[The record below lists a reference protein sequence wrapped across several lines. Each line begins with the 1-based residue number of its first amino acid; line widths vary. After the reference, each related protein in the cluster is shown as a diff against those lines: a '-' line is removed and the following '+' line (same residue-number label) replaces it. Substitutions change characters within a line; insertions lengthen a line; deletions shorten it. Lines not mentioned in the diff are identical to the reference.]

1 MSSLGFDKYT
11 VLPTDDILPSSISD
25 HILINKKGRGV
36 LSISTNLSIILNA
49 LLLASLLA
57 ASHGLLKW
65 AAQQQSNSSFNLL
78 SKRSLGVGASLGIY
92 CLVIFLYIHVLRS
105 QDITKIYPA
114 YTGLSILLVLLIG
127 VLFFNEKL
135 ARLKI
140 IGCLM
145 IIVGVCLI
153 GKQ

>member
-1 MSSLGFDKYT
+1 MST
-11 VLPTDDILPSSISD
+11 
-25 HILINKKGRGV
+25 
-36 LSISTNLSIILNA
+36 STNVSIILSA

-65 AAQQQSNSSFNLL
+65 ASLQQSTKPFSLL
-78 SKRSLGVGASLGIY
+78 SKRSLGVGTSLGIY

-105 QDITKIYPA
+105 QDITKLYPA

-127 VLFFNEKL
+127 VVFFNEKL
-135 ARLKI
+135 AQPKI
-140 IGCLM
+140 IGCVM
-145 IIVGVCLI
+145 IVVGVCLI